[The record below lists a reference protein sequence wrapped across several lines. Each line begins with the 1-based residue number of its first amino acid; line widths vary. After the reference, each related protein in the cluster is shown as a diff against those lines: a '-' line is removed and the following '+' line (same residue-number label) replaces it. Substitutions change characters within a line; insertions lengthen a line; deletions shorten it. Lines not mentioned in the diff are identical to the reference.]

1 MGHRHYGVVFFLLFS
16 RGILKTSSQQITV
29 KTVWCSIC
37 CRNDIGPQSRTKHTN
52 YRQISGSQTSVPA
65 WHHIKNGQ
73 CKSIRSSWRV
83 AMVMISICLGWTAT
97 CGIASKCCF
106 PSLFF
111 KRLFWRGAILFF
123 YQSMKCLPYYKYT
136 EKLLLREIFL
146 CSQFLLST
154 FPPFCEMVSRFGWQS
169 WIRHCVMHNPSVL
182 YSQYCDFVGS
192 YPSWWTLLI
201 LVVSRVT
208 VCLSWNSVPHLR
220 WLEKSGIWH

>member
-1 MGHRHYGVVFFLLFS
+1 MGHRHYGVVFFLLFF
-16 RGILKTSSQQITV
+16 RGTLKTSRQQITV

-52 YRQISGSQTSVPA
+52 YRHS
-65 WHHIKNGQ
+65 
-73 CKSIRSSWRV
+73 
-83 AMVMISICLGWTAT
+83 
-97 CGIASKCCF
+97 
-106 PSLFF
+106 
-111 KRLFWRGAILFF
+111 
-123 YQSMKCLPYYKYT
+123 
-136 EKLLLREIFL
+136 KLLMREIFL

-154 FPPFCEMVSRFGWQS
+154 FPPFCEMVSRFGWLS